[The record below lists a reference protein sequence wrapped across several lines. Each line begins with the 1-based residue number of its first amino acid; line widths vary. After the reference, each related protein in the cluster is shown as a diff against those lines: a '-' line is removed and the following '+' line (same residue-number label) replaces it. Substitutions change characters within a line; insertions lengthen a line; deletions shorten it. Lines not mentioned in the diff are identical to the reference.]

1 MIIPYEICQYDL
13 ASHGRQNTGKATT
26 TQVSQF
32 LFSREEL
39 RQISRWFLL
48 ARFLFRGVVLYGE
61 EVERELLG
69 KTNKRNKGT
78 HVL

>member
-1 MIIPYEICQYDL
+1 M
-13 ASHGRQNTGKATT
+13 SKATR
-26 TQVSQF
+26 TQVREF
-32 LFSREEL
+32 PFFWEEL